1 MLSATIG
8 VSGKDV
14 NAVADA
20 IRRLNIFLA
29 ALNYANEWGCEIS
42 WWNYIVFPSTS
53 SASME
58 IRPEKVDEISERL
71 QSLPGEIQTHI
82 HSAMYWMREPRSS
95 VTKDFENRYGKM
107 FSARW
112 NAFEN
117 VVEAVQILSPMD
129 KLTKDQKKEK
139 TAKYVEAKVG
149 KLTAGDIEEIYR
161 CVVDPGFKA
170 KV

>member
-1 MLSATIG
+1 
-8 VSGKDV
+8 
-14 NAVADA
+14 
-20 IRRLNIFLA
+20 
-29 ALNYANEWGCEIS
+29 
-42 WWNYIVFPSTS
+42 
-53 SASME
+53 
-58 IRPEKVDEISERL
+58 
-71 QSLPGEIQTHI
+71 
-82 HSAMYWMREPRSS
+82 MYWMREPRSS

-129 KLTKDQKKEK
+129 KFTKDQKKEK
-139 TAKYVEAKVG
+139 IAKYVEAKDG